1 MNCDCYY
8 QWCLGE
14 MAMLQYL
21 VDTEMIPLEFT
32 GSL

>member
-8 QWCLGE
+8 QWRLGE